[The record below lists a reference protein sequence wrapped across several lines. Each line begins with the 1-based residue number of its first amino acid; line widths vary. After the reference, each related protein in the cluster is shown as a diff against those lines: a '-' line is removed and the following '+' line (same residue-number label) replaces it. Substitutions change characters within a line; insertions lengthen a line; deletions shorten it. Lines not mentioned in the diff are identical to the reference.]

1 MHTVHVTCVKKIH
14 PPHHW
19 TALNQPSLLITCP
32 VWICMLQSLQI
43 RLWQDDHY
51 YTKVKA
57 CIITVK
63 MANDIG
69 SSSLRTRPSGHYA
82 KAQWAHMFYWS
93 WARNSQELIDSTTG
107 VVLAPKVQPGPH
119 QVMALSMG
127 WMFCHPSQSQ
137 IPILCWST
145 KIKWL
150 TQSHNSKTLVG
161 VEPQTLG
168 LGALYFNYCTKW
180 LTVIMHYWLITIS
193 MCGHWLISGS
203 DKVVDLQLV
212 LTLLLWGW
220 LKHLVK
226 MLASLQNS

>member
-1 MHTVHVTCVKKIH
+1 MLIETIIIMKSIKFYTTNFIYMHTVHVTCVKKIH

-57 CIITVK
+57 YIITVK

-137 IPILCWST
+137 IPILEH
-145 KIKWL
+145 
-150 TQSHNSKTLVG
+150 Q
-161 VEPQTLG
+161 
-168 LGALYFNYCTKW
+168 
-180 LTVIMHYWLITIS
+180 
-193 MCGHWLISGS
+193 
-203 DKVVDLQLV
+203 DKVTYSKSQQQDPGGSRTPNPRIRSPIL
-212 LTLLLWGW
+212 
-220 LKHLVK
+220 
-226 MLASLQNS
+226 